1 MKMKSEKFSF
11 RKRLKSFKYAFH
23 GLKVLLLEEHNSRI
37 HLAAAIMA
45 FIAGFLL
52 KISLMEWALLAIV
65 IGSVF
70 ISELFNSALENL
82 ANHLSPGQDENIGK
96 VKDLAAAAVLVSAFI
111 AILTGCMIFLPK
123 IYLLIKMSI

>member
-1 MKMKSEKFSF
+1 MKSEKFSF
-11 RKRLKSFKYAFH
+11 RKRLKSFKYAFQ
-23 GLKVLLLEEHNSRI
+23 GLKILLLEEHNSRI
-37 HLAAAIMA
+37 HLSVAILVI
-45 FIAGFLL
+45 IAGFLL

-82 ANHLSPGQDENIGK
+82 ANQLSPGQSENIGK
-96 VKDLAAAAVLVSAFI
+96 AKDLAAAAVLVSVFT
-111 AILTGCMIFLPK
+111 AILTACVIFLPK